1 MSYSSGNAQTRLVPR
16 ARNLIERVKWI
27 TAVIVGDFS
36 NFRDFTSVLE
46 LLGFQWVVVRPIGL
60 ESSEVV

>member
-1 MSYSSGNAQTRLVPR
+1 L
-16 ARNLIERVKWI
+16 
-27 TAVIVGDFS
+27 